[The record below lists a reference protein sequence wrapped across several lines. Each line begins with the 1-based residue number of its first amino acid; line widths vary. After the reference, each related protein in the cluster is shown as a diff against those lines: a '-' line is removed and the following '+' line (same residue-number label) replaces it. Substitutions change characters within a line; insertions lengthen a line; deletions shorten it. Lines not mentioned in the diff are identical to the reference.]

1 MTDSTPSADIG
12 DSSDA
17 RPGPRASGPGAP
29 RWAKVSAIVAAV
41 LVVLVVAL
49 VLLGGGAGKHG
60 PGRHLPSG
68 DAGGQASPAS
78 VTRTCVDVGGHR
90 PPADG
95 H

>member
-17 RPGPRASGPGAP
+17 RPGRRSDPGSP
-29 RWAKVSAIVAAV
+29 RWVKVSAIVAAV

-78 VTRTCVDVGGHR
+78 VTRTGGDVGGHT
-90 PPADG
+90 PPAGG